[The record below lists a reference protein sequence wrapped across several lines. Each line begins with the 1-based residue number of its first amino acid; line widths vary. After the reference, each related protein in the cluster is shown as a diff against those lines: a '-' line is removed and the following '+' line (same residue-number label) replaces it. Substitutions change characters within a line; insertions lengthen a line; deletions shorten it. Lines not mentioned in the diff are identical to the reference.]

1 MEIYC
6 CKCKKVRKCIL
17 VTGKEIYPARPE
29 LHSLYFWKC
38 QECGQYVGCHKNTQ
52 EPLGVIPTQ
61 EMKKARQI
69 IHSFMDSMWKTGKIF
84 RKKSIKCSIFTKHSF
99 KQCRYFLHFYYPY
112 KVFQSFASFSESVI
126 SLGCGSSSK

>member
-6 CKCKKVRKCIL
+6 CECKKVRKCIL

-38 QECGQYVGCHKNTQ
+38 PECGQYVGCHKNTQ
-52 EPLGVIPTQ
+52 EPMDVIPTQ

-69 IHSFMDSMWKTGKIF
+69 IHSFMDSMWKSGKIT
-84 RKKSIKCSIFTKHSF
+84 RGKLYRLIAKELGIKVYHTGWTRSLG
-99 KQCRYFLHFYYPY
+99 QCRRVYAAVT
-112 KVFQSFASFSESVI
+112 KI
-126 SLGCGSSSK
+126 KKRLGI